1 MDRRSVTN
9 HRYVGRFA
17 PSPTGPLHFGSLVA
31 ALASYL
37 DAKANGGRWLVRI
50 EDLDPP
56 REVTGSSTH
65 ILKQLQALGMNWDD
79 DVLYQSTRLSAY
91 ERILQQ
97 LENLEYCFNC
107 DCSRQRVSGLGGV
120 YDGRC
125 RSRGLNPSP
134 GLAIRLKTSSK
145 TVRFAD
151 GIQGDYVQNLEH
163 EVGDF
168 ILRRRDGL
176 FAYQLAVVADDAAQ
190 KITHVVR
197 GYDLLSST
205 PRQIYLQ
212 QLLGLPTPSYA
223 HIPIVVNELG
233 QKFSKQHFAKPIDLK
248 NASSLLVSALQF
260 LGMTPPPTLIGAAP
274 AALMAWGA
282 KHWDIQRV
290 PKLAK
295 MTR

>member
-1 MDRRSVTN
+1 MD
-9 HRYVGRFA
+9 
-17 PSPTGPLHFGSLVA
+17 
-31 ALASYL
+31 
-37 DAKANGGRWLVRI
+37 
-50 EDLDPP
+50 
-56 REVTGSSTH
+56 
-65 ILKQLQALGMNWDD
+65 WDG

-91 ERILQQ
+91 ESILEQ
-97 LENLEYCFNC
+97 LEHRKFAFMRLQPAA
-107 DCSRQRVSGLGGV
+107 SQRLG
-120 YDGRC
+120 RHL
-125 RSRGLNPSP
+125 RRPLSQQRLTSAP

-151 GIQGDYVQNLEH
+151 EIQGDYVQNLEH

-233 QKFSKQHFAKPIDLK
+233 QKFSAAFCCQSPQKRLF
-248 NASSLLVSALQF
+248 LLVSALQF
-260 LGMTPPPTLIGAAP
+260 LGDTSAAYWGSS

>member
-1 MDRRSVTN
+1 MTN
-9 HRYVGRFA
+9 HGYVGRFA
-17 PSPTGPLHFGSLVA
+17 PSPTGPLHFGSLVS

-56 REVTGSSTH
+56 REVTGSSTL
-65 ILKQLQALGMNWDD
+65 ILKQLQALGMDWDD
-79 DVLYQSTRLSAY
+79 EVLYQSTRLSAY
-91 ERILQQ
+91 EKILQQ
-97 LENLEYCFNC
+97 LENRDNCFNC
-107 DCSRQRVSGLGGV
+107 DCSRQRVSGLEGV

-125 RSRGLNPSP
+125 RSRGLNSSP
-134 GLAIRLKTSSK
+134 GLAIRLKISPK
-145 TVRFAD
+145 TVQFTD
-151 GIQGDYVQNLEH
+151 GIQGDYAQNLEH

-190 KITHVVR
+190 KISHVVR

-212 QLLGLPTPSYA
+212 QRLGLPTPSYA
-223 HIPIVVNELG
+223 HIPIIVNDLG
-233 QKFSKQHFAKPIDLK
+233 QKLSKQHFAEPIDLK
-248 NASSLLVSALQF
+248 NVPSLLVSALQF

-274 AALMAWGA
+274 AALMTWGA
-282 KHWDIQRV
+282 EHWDIQRV

>member
-1 MDRRSVTN
+1 MTN
-9 HRYVGRFA
+9 HGYVGRFA

-56 REVTGSSTH
+56 REVTGSSTL
-65 ILKQLQALGMNWDD
+65 ILRQLQALGMDWDD
-79 DVLYQSTRLSAY
+79 DVLYQSTRLSVY

-97 LENLEYCFNC
+97 LENREYCFYC
-107 DCSRQRVSGLGGV
+107 DCSRQRVSGLEGV

-125 RSRGLNPSP
+125 RSRGLNSSP
-134 GLAIRLKTSSK
+134 GLAIRLKISPK
-145 TVRFAD
+145 TVRFTD
-151 GIQGDYVQNLEH
+151 GIQGDYAQNLEH

-168 ILRRRDGL
+168 ILRRKDGL

-212 QLLGLPTPSYA
+212 QRLGLPTPSYA
-223 HIPIVVNELG
+223 HIPIIVNDLG
-233 QKFSKQHFAKPIDLK
+233 QKLSKQHFAEPIDLK
-248 NASSLLVSALQF
+248 NVPSLLVSALQF

-274 AALMAWGA
+274 AALMTWGA
-282 KHWDIQRV
+282 EHWDIQRV

>member
-1 MDRRSVTN
+1 MDQRSVIN

-17 PSPTGPLHFGSLVA
+17 PSPTGPLHFGSLVT

-37 DAKANGGRWLVRI
+37 DARAHGGKWLVRV

-56 REVTGSSTH
+56 REITGSSTL
-65 ILKQLQALGMNWDD
+65 ILKQLRALGMDWDG
-79 DVLYQSTRLSAY
+79 DVLYQSTRVSAY
-91 ERILQQ
+91 ESILEQ
-97 LENLEYCFNC
+97 LEDQKICFRC
-107 DCSRQRVSGLGGV
+107 DCSRQRVSGLEGI

-125 RSRGLNPSP
+125 RSRGLTSAQ
-134 GLAIRLKTSSK
+134 GLAIRLKIRPE
-145 TVRFAD
+145 TVRFTD
-151 GIQGDYVQNLEH
+151 TIQGDYAQNLEH

-168 ILRRRDGL
+168 ILRRKDGL
-176 FAYQLAVVADDAAQ
+176 FAYQLAVVADDAEQ
-190 KITHVVR
+190 GITHIVR

-223 HIPIVVNELG
+223 HIPIIVNALG
-233 QKFSKQHFAKPIDLK
+233 QKLSKQHFAEPIDLE
-248 NASSLLVSALQF
+248 NAPSLLVSALQF
-260 LGMTPPPTLIGAAP
+260 LGMTPPSSLIGAAP
-274 AALMAWGA
+274 ASLMAWGTE
-282 KHWDIQRV
+282 HWDIQRV

>member
-1 MDRRSVTN
+1 MDERSVTN
-9 HRYVGRFA
+9 HGYVGRFA

-56 REVTGSSTH
+56 REVTGSSTL
-65 ILKQLQALGMNWDD
+65 ILRQLQALGMDWDD
-79 DVLYQSTRLSAY
+79 DVLYQSTRLSVY

-97 LENLEYCFNC
+97 LENREYCFYC
-107 DCSRQRVSGLGGV
+107 DCSRQRVSGLEGV

-125 RSRGLNPSP
+125 RSRGLNSSP
-134 GLAIRLKTSSK
+134 GLAIRLKISPK
-145 TVRFAD
+145 TVQFTD
-151 GIQGDYVQNLEH
+151 GIQGDYAQNLEH

-190 KITHVVR
+190 KISHVVR

-212 QLLGLPTPSYA
+212 QRLGLPTPSYA
-223 HIPIVVNELG
+223 HIPIIVNDLG
-233 QKFSKQHFAKPIDLK
+233 QKLSKQHFAEPIDLK
-248 NASSLLVSALQF
+248 NVPSLLVSALQF

-274 AALMAWGA
+274 AALMTWGA
-282 KHWDIQRV
+282 EHWDIQRV

>member
-1 MDRRSVTN
+1 VTN
-9 HRYVGRFA
+9 HGYVGRFA

-56 REVTGSSTH
+56 REVTGSSTL
-65 ILKQLQALGMNWDD
+65 ILRQLQALGMDWDD
-79 DVLYQSTRLSAY
+79 DVLYQSTRLSVY

-97 LENLEYCFNC
+97 LENREYCFYC
-107 DCSRQRVSGLGGV
+107 DCSRQRVSGLEGV

-125 RSRGLNPSP
+125 RSRGLNSSP
-134 GLAIRLKTSSK
+134 GLAIRLKISPK
-145 TVRFAD
+145 TVRFTD
-151 GIQGDYVQNLEH
+151 GIQGDYAQNLEH

-212 QLLGLPTPSYA
+212 QRLGLPTPSYA
-223 HIPIVVNELG
+223 HIPIIVNDLG
-233 QKFSKQHFAKPIDLK
+233 QKLSKQHFAEPIDLK
-248 NASSLLVSALQF
+248 NVPSLLVSALQF

-274 AALMAWGA
+274 AALMTWGA
-282 KHWDIQRV
+282 EHWDIQRV

>member
-1 MDRRSVTN
+1 MTN
-9 HRYVGRFA
+9 HGYVGRFA

-56 REVTGSSTH
+56 REVTGSSTL
-65 ILKQLQALGMNWDD
+65 ILRQLQALGMDWDD
-79 DVLYQSTRLSAY
+79 DVLYQSTRLSVY

-97 LENLEYCFNC
+97 LENREYCFYC
-107 DCSRQRVSGLGGV
+107 DCSRQRVSGLEGV

-125 RSRGLNPSP
+125 RSRGLNSSP
-134 GLAIRLKTSSK
+134 GLAIRLKISPK
-145 TVRFAD
+145 TVRFTD
-151 GIQGDYVQNLEH
+151 GIQGDYAQNLEH

-212 QLLGLPTPSYA
+212 QRLGLPTPSYA
-223 HIPIVVNELG
+223 HIPIIVNDLG
-233 QKFSKQHFAKPIDLK
+233 QKLSKQHFAEPIDLK
-248 NASSLLVSALQF
+248 NVPSLLVSALQF

-274 AALMAWGA
+274 AALMTWGA
-282 KHWDIQRV
+282 EHWDIQRV

>member
-1 MDRRSVTN
+1 MDQRSVIN
-9 HRYVGRFA
+9 HLYVGRFA
-17 PSPTGPLHFGSLVA
+17 PSPTGPLHFGSLVT

-37 DAKANGGRWLVRI
+37 DARAHGGKWLVRV

-56 REVTGSSTH
+56 REITGSSTL
-65 ILKQLQALGMNWDD
+65 ILKQLRALGMDWDG

-91 ERILQQ
+91 ESILEQ
-97 LENLEYCFNC
+97 LEDQKICFRC
-107 DCSRQRVSGLGGV
+107 DCSRQRVSGLEGI

-125 RSRGLNPSP
+125 RSRRLTSAQ
-134 GLAIRLKTSSK
+134 GLAIRLKIRPE
-145 TVRFAD
+145 TVRFTD
-151 GIQGDYVQNLEH
+151 TIQGDYAQNLEH

-168 ILRRRDGL
+168 ILRRKDGL
-176 FAYQLAVVADDAAQ
+176 FAYQLAVVADDAEQ
-190 KITHVVR
+190 GITHIVR

-223 HIPIVVNELG
+223 HIPIIVNALG
-233 QKFSKQHFAKPIDLK
+233 QKLSKQHFAEPIDLK
-248 NASSLLVSALQF
+248 NASSLLISALQF
-260 LGMTPPPTLIGAAP
+260 LGMTPPPSLTGAVP
-274 AALMAWGA
+274 ASLVTWGA
-282 KHWDIQRV
+282 EHWDIQRV

>member
-1 MDRRSVTN
+1 MTN
-9 HRYVGRFA
+9 HGYVGRFA
-17 PSPTGPLHFGSLVA
+17 PSPTGPLHFGSLVS

-56 REVTGSSTH
+56 REVTGSSTL
-65 ILKQLQALGMNWDD
+65 ILKQLQALGMDWDG

-91 ERILQQ
+91 ESILEQ
-97 LENLEYCFNC
+97 LEDQKICFRC
-107 DCSRQRVSGLGGV
+107 DCSRQRVSGLEGI

-125 RSRGLNPSP
+125 RSRGLTSTS
-134 GLAIRLKTSSK
+134 GLAIRLKIK
-145 TVRFAD
+145 PETVRFTD
-151 GIQGDYVQNLEH
+151 GIQGDYAQNLER

-168 ILRRRDGL
+168 ILRRKDGL
-176 FAYQLAVVADDAAQ
+176 FAYQLAVVADDAMQ
-190 KITHVVR
+190 EITHIVR

-212 QLLGLPTPSYA
+212 QLLDLPTPSYA
-223 HIPIVVNELG
+223 HIPIIVNALG
-233 QKFSKQHFAKPIDLK
+233 QKLSKQHFAEPINLE
-248 NASSLLVSALQF
+248 NAPSLLVSALQF
-260 LGMTPPPTLIGAAP
+260 LGMTPPSSLIGAAP
-274 AALMAWGA
+274 ASLMAWGTE
-282 KHWDIQRV
+282 HWDIQRV

>member
-1 MDRRSVTN
+1 MDQRSVIN
-9 HRYVGRFA
+9 HQYVGRFA
-17 PSPTGPLHFGSLVA
+17 PSPTGPLHFGSLVT

-37 DAKANGGRWLVRI
+37 DARANGGKWLVRV

-56 REVTGSSTH
+56 REVTGSSAL
-65 ILKQLQALGMNWDD
+65 ILDQLRALGMDWDG
-79 DVLYQSTRLSAY
+79 DVLYQSNRLSAY
-91 ERILQQ
+91 ESILEQ
-97 LENLEYCFNC
+97 LEHRKVCFHC
-107 DCSRQRVSGLGGV
+107 DCSRQRVSGLEGI

-125 RSRGLNPSP
+125 RSRELASTP
-134 GLAIRLKTSSK
+134 GLAIRLKIIPE
-145 TVRFAD
+145 TVRFTD
-151 GIQGDYVQNLEH
+151 GIQGDYAQNLER

-168 ILRRRDGL
+168 ILRRKGGL
-176 FAYQLAVVADDAAQ
+176 FAYQLAVVADDAMQ
-190 KITHVVR
+190 EITHIVR

-233 QKFSKQHFAKPIDLK
+233 QKLSKQHFAEPIDLK
-248 NASSLLVSALQF
+248 NAPSLLVSALQF

>member
-1 MDRRSVTN
+1 MTN
-9 HRYVGRFA
+9 HGYVGRFA

-31 ALASYL
+31 ALASFL
-37 DAKANGGRWLVRI
+37 DAKANDGKWLLRI

-56 REVTGSSTH
+56 REVTGSSTL
-65 ILKQLQALGMNWDD
+65 ILKQLQTLGMNWDD
-79 DVLYQSTRLSAY
+79 AVLYQSTRLSAY

-97 LENLEYCFNC
+97 LESREHCFNC
-107 DCSRQRVSGLGGV
+107 DCSRQRVSGLKGV

-125 RSRGLNPSP
+125 RSRGLNSNP
-134 GLAIRLKTSSK
+134 GLAIRLKISPK
-145 TVRFAD
+145 TVRFTD
-151 GIQGDYVQNLEH
+151 GIQGDYAQNLEH

-168 ILRRRDGL
+168 IVRRRDGL

-233 QKFSKQHFAKPIDLK
+233 QKLSKQHFAEPIDLK
-248 NASSLLVSALQF
+248 NVPSLLVSALQF

-274 AALMAWGA
+274 AALMIWGA
-282 KHWDIQRV
+282 EHWDIQRV

>member
-1 MDRRSVTN
+1 MTN
-9 HRYVGRFA
+9 HGYVGRFA
-17 PSPTGPLHFGSLVA
+17 PSPTGPLHFGSLVS

-56 REVTGSSTH
+56 REVTGSSTL
-65 ILKQLQALGMNWDD
+65 ILRQLQALGMDWDD
-79 DVLYQSTRLSAY
+79 DVLYQSTRLSVY

-97 LENLEYCFNC
+97 LENREYCFYC
-107 DCSRQRVSGLGGV
+107 DCSRQRVSGLEGV

-125 RSRGLNPSP
+125 RSRGLNSSP
-134 GLAIRLKTSSK
+134 GLAIRLKISPK
-145 TVRFAD
+145 TVQFTD
-151 GIQGDYVQNLEH
+151 GIQGDYAQNLEH

-212 QLLGLPTPSYA
+212 ERLGLPTPSYA
-223 HIPIVVNELG
+223 HIPIIVNDLG
-233 QKFSKQHFAKPIDLK
+233 QKLSKQHFAEPIDLK
-248 NASSLLVSALQF
+248 NVPSLLVSALQF

-274 AALMAWGA
+274 AALMTWGA
-282 KHWDIQRV
+282 EHWDIQRV

>member
-1 MDRRSVTN
+1 MDQRSVIN

-17 PSPTGPLHFGSLVA
+17 PSPTGPLHFGSLVT

-37 DAKANGGRWLVRI
+37 DARAHGGKWLVRV

-56 REVTGSSTH
+56 REITGSSTL
-65 ILKQLQALGMNWDD
+65 ILEQLRALGMDWDG

-91 ERILQQ
+91 ESILEQ
-97 LENLEYCFNC
+97 LEDQKICFRC
-107 DCSRQRVSGLGGV
+107 DCSRQRVSGLEGI

-125 RSRGLNPSP
+125 RSRGLTSAQ
-134 GLAIRLKTSSK
+134 GLAIRLKIRPE
-145 TVRFAD
+145 TVRFTD
-151 GIQGDYVQNLEH
+151 TIQGDYAQNLEH

-168 ILRRRDGL
+168 ILRRKDGL
-176 FAYQLAVVADDAAQ
+176 FAYQLAVVADDAEQ
-190 KITHVVR
+190 GITHIVR

-223 HIPIVVNELG
+223 HIPIIVNALG
-233 QKFSKQHFAKPIDLK
+233 QKLSKQHFAEPIDLK
-248 NASSLLVSALQF
+248 NASSLLISALQF
-260 LGMTPPPTLIGAAP
+260 LGMTPRPSLTGAVP
-274 AALMAWGA
+274 ASLVTWGVE
-282 KHWDIQRV
+282 HWDIQRV

>member
-1 MDRRSVTN
+1 MTN
-9 HRYVGRFA
+9 HGYAGRFA

-56 REVTGSSTH
+56 REVTGSSTL
-65 ILKQLQALGMNWDD
+65 ILKQLQALGMDWDD

-97 LENLEYCFNC
+97 LENREYCFNC
-107 DCSRQRVSGLGGV
+107 DCSRQRVSELEGV

-125 RSRGLNPSP
+125 RSRGLNSSP
-134 GLAIRLKTSSK
+134 GLAMRLKISPK
-145 TVRFAD
+145 TVRFTD
-151 GIQGDYVQNLEH
+151 GIQGDYAQNLEH

-168 ILRRRDGL
+168 ILKRRDGL

-223 HIPIVVNELG
+223 HIPIIVNDLG
-233 QKFSKQHFAKPIDLK
+233 QKLSKQHFAGPIDLK
-248 NASSLLVSALQF
+248 NAPSLLASALQF
-260 LGMTPPPTLIGAAP
+260 LGMTPPPTLIGTTP
-274 AALMAWGA
+274 AALMTWGA
-282 KHWDIQRV
+282 EHWDIQRV

>member
-1 MDRRSVTN
+1 MTN
-9 HRYVGRFA
+9 HGYVGRFA

-37 DAKANGGRWLVRI
+37 DAKANDGKWLVRI

-56 REVTGSSTH
+56 RAVTGSSTL
-65 ILKQLQALGMNWDD
+65 ILKQLQTLGMNWDD
-79 DVLYQSTRLSAY
+79 AVLYQSARLSAY

-97 LENLEYCFNC
+97 LESREYCFKC
-107 DCSRQRVSGLGGV
+107 DCSRQRVSELKGV

-125 RSRGLNPSP
+125 RSRGLDSNP
-134 GLAIRLKTSSK
+134 GLAIRLKISPK

-151 GIQGDYVQNLEH
+151 GIQGVFTQNLEH

-176 FAYQLAVVADDAAQ
+176 FAYQLAVVADDAEQ
-190 KITHVVR
+190 KITHIVR

-212 QLLGLPTPSYA
+212 ELLGLPTPSYA

-233 QKFSKQHFAKPIDLK
+233 QKLSKQHFAEPINLK
-248 NASSLLVSALQF
+248 NATSLLISALQF
-260 LGMTPPPTLIGAAP
+260 LGMKPPPTLIRAAP

-282 KHWDIQRV
+282 EHWDIQRV

-295 MTR
+295 MTW

>member
-134 GLAIRLKTSSK
+134 GLAIRLKTSSQ

-197 GYDLLSST
+197 GYDLVSST

-223 HIPIVVNELG
+223 HIPIIVNELG
-233 QKFSKQHFAKPIDLK
+233 QKLSKQHFASRSTSK
-248 NASSLLVSALQF
+248 
-260 LGMTPPPTLIGAAP
+260 TPL
-274 AALMAWGA
+274 
-282 KHWDIQRV
+282 H
-290 PKLAK
+290 
-295 MTR
+295 

>member
-1 MDRRSVTN
+1 MDQRSVIN

-17 PSPTGPLHFGSLVA
+17 PSPTGPLHFGSLVT

-37 DAKANGGRWLVRI
+37 DARAHGGKWLVRV

-56 REVTGSSTH
+56 REITGSSTL
-65 ILKQLQALGMNWDD
+65 ILKQLRALGMDWDG

-91 ERILQQ
+91 ESILEQ
-97 LENLEYCFNC
+97 LEDQKICFRC
-107 DCSRQRVSGLGGV
+107 DCSRQRVSGLEGI

-125 RSRGLNPSP
+125 RSRGLTSAQ
-134 GLAIRLKTSSK
+134 GLAIRLKIRPE
-145 TVRFAD
+145 TVRFTD
-151 GIQGDYVQNLEH
+151 TIQGDYAQNLEH

-168 ILRRRDGL
+168 ILRRKDGL
-176 FAYQLAVVADDAAQ
+176 FAYQLAVVADDAEQ
-190 KITHVVR
+190 GITHIVR

-223 HIPIVVNELG
+223 HIPIIVNALG
-233 QKFSKQHFAKPIDLK
+233 QKLSKQHFAEPIDLE
-248 NASSLLVSALQF
+248 NAPSLLVSALQF
-260 LGMTPPPTLIGAAP
+260 LGMTPPSSLIGAAP
-274 AALMAWGA
+274 ASLMAWGTE
-282 KHWDIQRV
+282 HWDIQRV

>member
-1 MDRRSVTN
+1 MTN
-9 HRYVGRFA
+9 HGYVGRFA

-56 REVTGSSTH
+56 REVTGSSTL
-65 ILKQLQALGMNWDD
+65 ILRQLQALGMDWDD
-79 DVLYQSTRLSAY
+79 DVLYQSTRLSVY

-97 LENLEYCFNC
+97 LENREYCFYC
-107 DCSRQRVSGLGGV
+107 DCSRQRVSGLEGV

-125 RSRGLNPSP
+125 RSRGLNSSP
-134 GLAIRLKTSSK
+134 GLAIRLKISPK
-145 TVRFAD
+145 TVQFTD
-151 GIQGDYVQNLEH
+151 GIQGDYAQNLEH

-190 KITHVVR
+190 KISHVVR

-212 QLLGLPTPSYA
+212 QRLGLPTPSYA
-223 HIPIVVNELG
+223 HIPIIVNDLG
-233 QKFSKQHFAKPIDLK
+233 QKLSKQHFAEPIDLK
-248 NASSLLVSALQF
+248 NVPSLLVSALQF

-274 AALMAWGA
+274 AALMTWGA
-282 KHWDIQRV
+282 EHWDIQRV

>member
-1 MDRRSVTN
+1 MTN
-9 HRYVGRFA
+9 HGYVGRFA

-56 REVTGSSTH
+56 REVTGSSTL
-65 ILKQLQALGMNWDD
+65 ILKQLQALGMDWDD
-79 DVLYQSTRLSAY
+79 DVLYQSTRLSVY

-97 LENLEYCFNC
+97 LENREYCFYC
-107 DCSRQRVSGLGGV
+107 DCSRQRVSGLEGV

-125 RSRGLNPSP
+125 RSRGLNSSP
-134 GLAIRLKTSSK
+134 GLAIRLKISPK
-145 TVRFAD
+145 TVRFTD
-151 GIQGDYVQNLEH
+151 GIQGDYAQNLEH

-168 ILRRRDGL
+168 ILRRKDGL

-212 QLLGLPTPSYA
+212 QRLGLPTPSYA
-223 HIPIVVNELG
+223 HIPIIVNDLG
-233 QKFSKQHFAKPIDLK
+233 QKLSKQHFAEPIDLK
-248 NASSLLVSALQF
+248 NVPSLLVSALQF

-274 AALMAWGA
+274 AALMTWGA
-282 KHWDIQRV
+282 EHWDIQRV

>member
-1 MDRRSVTN
+1 MTN
-9 HRYVGRFA
+9 HGYVGRFA

-56 REVTGSSTH
+56 REVTGSSTL
-65 ILKQLQALGMNWDD
+65 ILRQLQALGMDWDD
-79 DVLYQSTRLSAY
+79 DVLYQSTRLSVY

-97 LENLEYCFNC
+97 LENREYCFYC
-107 DCSRQRVSGLGGV
+107 DCSRQRVSGLEGV

-125 RSRGLNPSP
+125 RSRGLNSSP
-134 GLAIRLKTSSK
+134 GLAIRLKISPK
-145 TVRFAD
+145 TVRFTD
-151 GIQGDYVQNLEH
+151 RIQGDYAQNLEH

-212 QLLGLPTPSYA
+212 QRLGLPTPSYA
-223 HIPIVVNELG
+223 HIPIIVNDLG
-233 QKFSKQHFAKPIDLK
+233 QKLSKQHFAEPIDLK
-248 NASSLLVSALQF
+248 NVPSLLVSALQF

-274 AALMAWGA
+274 AALMTWGA
-282 KHWDIQRV
+282 EHWDIQRV

-295 MTR
+295 MTK